1 MASLFALHPLHV
13 ESVAWVAERKD
24 VLSGLFWVLTLW
36 AYADYTDRPAPL
48 RYTLTLFLFCLGLM
62 AKPMLVT
69 LPAVLLLLD
78 RWPMRRGTRILEK
91 IPFFAA
97 SLALSLITVLVH
109 KEVGA
114 TASLSLIPLVVR
126 FENSLVS
133 YVAYFLQTLWP
144 ADLAV
149 FYPYPTGSLL
159 LPGVIA
165 GIALTAVTVWVIRAF
180 PRWPY
185 LAVGWLWY
193 LITLLPV
200 IGLIQVG
207 AQARADRYTYIPMI
221 GLAIALVWGI
231 SDALERW
238 PRIRIATAAA
248 LCVTCL
254 VLTWQQLQ
262 YWRDSIALYRHAI
275 DATSGNYV
283 ARCSI
288 SPSSWKSEA
297 TAPRPSLNCARPS
310 AYVRASRP
318 PTLPLRLP
326 ADRVSLNRPFRNCR
340 LQ

>member
-1 MASLFALHPLHV
+1 M
-13 ESVAWVAERKD
+13 
-24 VLSGLFWVLTLW
+24 
-36 AYADYTDRPAPL
+36 
-48 RYTLTLFLFCLGLM
+48 
-62 AKPMLVT
+62 
-69 LPAVLLLLD
+69 
-78 RWPMRRGTRILEK
+78 
-91 IPFFAA
+91 
-97 SLALSLITVLVH
+97 
-109 KEVGA
+109 
-114 TASLSLIPLVVR
+114 R

-221 GLAIALVWGI
+221 GLAIALVWGL

-254 VLTWQQLQ
+254 VLT
-262 YWRDSIALYRHAI
+262 
-275 DATSGNYV
+275 
-283 ARCSI
+283 
-288 SPSSWKSEA
+288 
-297 TAPRPSLNCARPS
+297 
-310 AYVRASRP
+310 
-318 PTLPLRLP
+318 
-326 ADRVSLNRPFRNCR
+326 
-340 LQ
+340 